1 MKYTEDNVMG
11 LEFNLGSS
19 HYKVLNGNKGPGL
32 YSITKGC
39 EEYMGYGLEA
49 VVKNFNNKR
58 WTPKNSFVKTYE
70 TYEIY

>member
-1 MKYTEDNVMG
+1 MKYTKDNVIG

-32 YSITKGC
+32 YSIIKGH
-39 EEYMGYGLEA
+39 EEYLGYNLEA
-49 VVKNFNNKR
+49 VVRNFNEKV
-58 WTPKNSFVKTYE
+58 WEPKNSFVE